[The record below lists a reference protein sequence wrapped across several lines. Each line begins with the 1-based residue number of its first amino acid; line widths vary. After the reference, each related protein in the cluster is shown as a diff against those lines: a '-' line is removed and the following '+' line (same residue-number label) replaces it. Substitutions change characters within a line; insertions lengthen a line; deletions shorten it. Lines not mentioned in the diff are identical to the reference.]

1 MQKIMFND
9 RFLLT
14 DAVLEKRK
22 TQTRR
27 IIKYP
32 QEVRGR
38 QVGYYDYDRRNC
50 RIELMDDD
58 EFSFTPEC
66 YVMPRYEVGEIVA
79 VAQSY
84 KNAGIEWVLG
94 DKGNDMN
101 ILHKAE
107 ELKSWNNKM
116 YVRADLMPHQI
127 KITNVRVQ
135 RLQEITDKESLLE
148 GVKRASVGF
157 YIEGLKVRNCEKEAH
172 RETAQGCMKLFLT
185 SRDAYASMIDK
196 LNGKGTWESNPWVFV
211 YDFELVK

>member
-1 MQKIMFND
+1 MFND

-14 DAVLEKRK
+14 NAVLEKRK

-32 QEVRGR
+32 QEVRGEH
-38 QVGYYDYDRRNC
+38 VGYYHCDRRNC

-58 EFSFTPEC
+58 EFSFTPEY
-66 YVMPRYEVGEIVA
+66 YVMPRYKVGEIVA

-84 KNAGIEWVLG
+84 KSAGVVG
-94 DKGNDMN
+94 DTTVDFPRLWDDGDAGY
-101 ILHKAE
+101 L
-107 ELKSWNNKM
+107 NKM
-116 YVRADLMPHQI
+116 FVKSELMPHQI
-127 KITNVRVQ
+127 RITNVCLQ
-135 RLQEITDKESLLE
+135 RLQEITDEECLLE

-172 RETAQGCMKLFLT
+172 RETAQGCMKLFPT

-196 LNGKGTWESNPWVFV
+196 LNGKGTWKSNPWVFV
-211 YDFELVK
+211 YDFEILK